1 MSLASDLDFT
11 GRRVLV
17 TGAANGFGRAI
28 AALFVAQGASV
39 ILADREEA
47 TLAAAAADLSM
58 PAHLYDQADLAS
70 IERLHEAVGEVDV
83 LVNNAGMMVAKSLLE
98 TSVDEMRQM
107 IDVDFV
113 GVVRLMQLFGAG
125 MVARRRGVVLSIGS
139 QTAFAGG
146 GNRAVYAAAK
156 AAISQIT
163 KAAAVEW
170 GPHGVRVVCLA
181 PGRSIT
187 RMTEQTRTGSSGDR
201 GMARVPLG
209 RWGTA
214 DEVAK
219 MAVFLTSDAASYL
232 TGETVISDGGYVVG

>member
-1 MSLASDLDFT
+1 MTLARDLDFT

-17 TGAANGFGRAI
+17 TGAANGFGAAI
-28 AALFVAQGASV
+28 AGLFVAQGASV

-47 TLAAAAADLSM
+47 TLSAMAERLGM
-58 PAHLYDQADLAS
+58 PAHLYDQADLGS
-70 IERLHEAVGEVDV
+70 IERLHAAAGEVDV
-83 LVNNAGMMVAKSLLE
+83 LINNAGMMVAKPLLD
-98 TSVDEMRQM
+98 TSTEEMRQM
-107 IDVDFV
+107 IDVDLV

-125 MVARRRGVVLSIGS
+125 MVARRSGVVLSIGS
-139 QTAFAGG
+139 QTAFAGAEG
-146 GNRAVYAAAK
+146 RGIYAAAK

-163 KAAAVEW
+163 RAAAVEW
-170 GPHGVRVVCLA
+170 GSHGVRVVCLA

-187 RMTEQTRTGSSGDR
+187 RMTEETRAGSSGDR

-219 MAVFLTSDAASYL
+219 MAVFLASDAASYL
-232 TGETVISDGGYVVG
+232 TGQTVISDGGYVVG